1 MQAVFGAGHNMQRF
15 YVALEQ
21 EDADESV
28 PLRDFQEQ
36 LKAAFPPF
44 ETLHTLAVGQ

>member
-1 MQAVFGAGHNMQRF
+1 MQRF
-15 YVALEQ
+15 QVALEQ

-36 LKAAFPPF
+36 LKAGFPSF
-44 ETLHTLAVGQ
+44 ETLHTLVAGR